1 MARPVDLEKR
11 AQLAVQAFEVLRAR
25 GVAATTMS
33 DLAGELGLKRPTL
46 HYYFRDLGEV
56 YEAVLDENQK
66 RLRALA
72 AERLLGVEHP
82 LDLLLGVV
90 RVLHEHYRGRRD
102 VAILIGQLMAARG
115 SADPEEIVRRG
126 RAFVAPIREAL
137 VERLQAG
144 IEAGLVRECNPP
156 EVVDLAIA
164 ACDGALLG
172 RIMRDE
178 DAEPVL
184 VAIEHLVIDPL
195 RTTPKRRSPR

>member
-25 GVAATTMS
+25 GVSATTMS
-33 DLAGELGLKRPTL
+33 DLAAELGLKRPTL

-72 AERLLGVEHP
+72 AERLIGVEHP
-82 LDLLLGVV
+82 LELLLAVV

-102 VAILIGQLMAARG
+102 VAILIGQIMAARG
-115 SADPEEIVRRG
+115 GADPEEVVRRG
-126 RAFVAPIREAL
+126 RAFVAPIRQAL
-137 VERLQAG
+137 TDRLRAG
-144 IEAGLVRECNPP
+144 IEAGQVRECNPC

-172 RIMRDE
+172 RILRDE
-178 DAEPVL
+178 SAEPVL
-184 VAIEHLVIDPL
+184 AAIEHLVIDPL
-195 RTTPKRRSPR
+195 RITPK